1 MYTATRDSVHRVAA
15 LVLSKRPGRAPRHWY
30 LEPEPGTKRP
40 GGLIPGAGLEEAI
53 DVFDART
60 RARNVPSRVLVN

>member
-1 MYTATRDSVHRVAA
+1 MYVSVRDAVSRVAS
-15 LVLSKRPGRAPRHWY
+15 LVLSKRPPQPPRHWY

-53 DVFDART
+53 DAFDART
-60 RARNVPSRVLVN
+60 SARNAPTRIVN